1 MGITNGTVEAHIN
14 GTPEEQAVAQLKLV
28 FENIDMGSDKAVDRN
43 ELQMALQKNDKLRA
57 LIVEAKLNLDS
68 TILEQLD
75 TNKDGRVTWEELES
89 HLKQAATVQAENKG
103 RITAGKDDIVNK
115 EGLEG
120 ERFKTLLVEA
130 GLWTAWELLEQVGA
144 NADKQITWDKFYDKL
159 KVAAEAEVRATGDL
173 TLASDGASTAA
184 TEINIED
191 EAASKRY
198 CC

>member
-1 MGITNGTVEAHIN
+1 
-14 GTPEEQAVAQLKLV
+14 
-28 FENIDMGSDKAVDRN
+28 
-43 ELQMALQKNDKLRA
+43 MALQKNDKLKA
-57 LIVEAKLNLDS
+57 LIVETKLNPDS

-75 TNKDGRVTWEELES
+75 TNKDGRVTWEEHES
-89 HLKQAATVQAENKG
+89 HLKQAATVQVENKG
-103 RITAGKDDIVNK
+103 RITAADAVVQEKAEAQLRQMFKSIASGKDDIVNK

-120 ERFKTLLVEA
+120 ERFKTLLAEA

-159 KVAAEAEVRATGDL
+159 KVAVEAEVRATGDL

>member
-57 LIVEAKLNLDS
+57 LIVEAKLNPDS

-103 RITAGKDDIVNK
+103 RITAADAV
-115 EGLEG
+115 
-120 ERFKTLLVEA
+120 VE
-130 GLWTAWELLEQVGA
+130 E
-144 NADKQITWDKFYDKL
+144 K
-159 KVAAEAEVRATGDL
+159 AEARLRQMFKSIPPARTIL
-173 TLASDGASTAA
+173 
-184 TEINIED
+184 
-191 EAASKRY
+191 
-198 CC
+198 